1 MNILLA
7 VIFVSTIDSAA
18 LKDLFI
24 LFNIYPPMKF
34 LIIKLDD
41 ICNLLD

>member
-18 LKDLFI
+18 LKDLVV
-24 LFNIYPPMKF
+24 LLNVYPPMKF
-34 LIIKLDD
+34 LKIKLDD
-41 ICNLLD
+41 LCNLLE